1 MSKVFDYSKLLGRMK
16 EKNCTQVSLASDIG
30 MSETSL
36 NHKLANKSP
45 FKQSE
50 MFMICEVLEI
60 PIDIIGEYFFKP
72 KLKKA

>member
-1 MSKVFDYSKLLGRMK
+1 MSKVFDYSKLLGRIK
-16 EKNCTQVSLASDIG
+16 EKKFTQVSLAGDIG

-50 MFMICEVLEI
+50 MLMVCEALEI
-60 PIDIIGEYFFKP
+60 PIDNIGEYFFRP
-72 KLKKA
+72 KLKKP